1 MPSALT
7 VYIIHHPQSDDTRE
21 VCRRLQ
27 QWFRLSDSSGA
38 QSDAGLPVWY
48 RRQVAPLPKVR
59 TTRTSPKTTS
69 LEPRF
74 QFDPVIDWNAAL
86 LNVVI
91 LLVDQHFVASTEWRQ
106 ATEHLLAKLND
117 PDRPPLILPVAL
129 HDSFYRLSP
138 LYNNCNPIRLLDQP
152 DPAAATVT
160 LRRLVS
166 EAVSRRL
173 RQTSADQNLPRLNVF
188 LSHAK
193 ADGREIAE
201 RIRDSISH
209 FSQMDAWYDANE
221 LALGGNWQQKIIT
234 AAANETA
241 AMITVV
247 TDKYSSRPWC
257 RLEVEAARTPQPL
270 DQSNLQIWKLQPA
283 VAVH

>member
-7 VYIIHHPQSDDTRE
+7 VYIVHHPQSDDTRE

-106 ATEHLLAKLND
+106 ATEH
-117 PDRPPLILPVAL
+117 
-129 HDSFYRLSP
+129 
-138 LYNNCNPIRLLDQP
+138 
-152 DPAAATVT
+152 
-160 LRRLVS
+160 
-166 EAVSRRL
+166 
-173 RQTSADQNLPRLNVF
+173 
-188 LSHAK
+188 
-193 ADGREIAE
+193 
-201 RIRDSISH
+201 
-209 FSQMDAWYDANE
+209 
-221 LALGGNWQQKIIT
+221 
-234 AAANETA
+234 
-241 AMITVV
+241 
-247 TDKYSSRPWC
+247 
-257 RLEVEAARTPQPL
+257 
-270 DQSNLQIWKLQPA
+270 
-283 VAVH
+283 